1 MARFKSFNE
10 IVLAVLDRLR
20 LSQPQLDT
28 KPGTVSR
35 DLFVDPPAWEL
46 SDLYEQMRGVAATQ
60 SLANLTG
67 NDLTNFGY
75 NFGAVRRTGTKSN
88 GSVLFTFRSI
98 DVNTVIPAGTIAST
112 RNGVTFA
119 TVSSVTVKTSDLNSL
134 RATATRFREQLDIA
148 NITDQYAIE
157 VSAQAQSSG
166 SSGNIAPY
174 AIVSHNASGVNS
186 ITNLVSFTG
195 GSDLESDAAFRSR
208 VLATFAGANK
218 IGRAHV

>member
-60 SLANLTG
+60 SLANLT
-67 NDLTNFGY
+67 
-75 NFGAVRRTGTKSN
+75 
-88 GSVLFTFRSI
+88 
-98 DVNTVIPAGTIAST
+98 
-112 RNGVTFA
+112 
-119 TVSSVTVKTSDLNSL
+119 
-134 RATATRFREQLDIA
+134 
-148 NITDQYAIE
+148 
-157 VSAQAQSSG
+157 
-166 SSGNIAPY
+166 
-174 AIVSHNASGVNS
+174 
-186 ITNLVSFTG
+186 
-195 GSDLESDAAFRSR
+195 
-208 VLATFAGANK
+208 